1 MKTATSISGV
11 VGIVALT
18 LCSAAATAETIKIRI
33 GHQSMCTDTYPG
45 GEVIKNLHLL
55 QKYLPT
61 TGKYQGVKYDIV
73 WRDYS
78 SGAPITN
85 MMIGGKLDF
94 GVMGDYPLVVNGAK
108 LQQLKGGR
116 SLLITGTAYN
126 LDGAGN
132 GIVVPASSTV
142 YTLKQLKGKTISV
155 PVGSAAWGMLYKAAQ
170 DAGIPISD
178 FNITNQDPMS
188 GISSIAAK
196 KVDAHADFCPMS
208 EYMEYKGTGRMI
220 YSGSETGVPYLH
232 GVVVRAAFAKQY
244 PEVVVAYLK
253 ALVSADAWIA
263 KNPERAATMMAQWTM
278 IPKEVLYLYYSKG
291 GYLTPDPTLKPFFI
305 KTLEYDHSILA
316 KYAHLGPLDFNH
328 WVDDR
333 YLRTAYQQLGL
344 NYAQQVKQLY
354 RPVVNVN
361 RPPQIWVAGAAIRS
375 YPSVKAMLGAV
386 QKLTAE
392 GKKIDATYVYD
403 RENGLKMFGKTAF
416 YVRGKRDIVA
426 AFMRRD
432 EALKYAAALH
442 AAVWTYPQALAAVH
456 TAEGPRLKAR
466 TRLAAN

>member
-1 MKTATSISGV
+1 MAVTVWQATA
-11 VGIVALT
+11 A
-18 LCSAAATAETIKIRI
+18 AETIKIRI

-45 GEVIKNLHLL
+45 GEVIKNLGLL

-61 TGKYQGVKYDIV
+61 TGKYQGVKYDIE

-108 LQQLKGGR
+108 LQQLQGAR

-132 GIVVPASSTV
+132 GIVVPASSTI
-142 YTLKQLKGKTISV
+142 YTFRQLKGKTISV

-170 DAGIPISD
+170 DAGMKISD

-188 GISSIAAK
+188 GISSIAAN

-208 EYMEYKGTGRMI
+208 EYMEYNGTGRMI

-263 KNPERAATMMAQWTM
+263 KNPERASTLMSQWTM

-291 GYLTPDPTLKPFFI
+291 GYLTPDPTLKPLWI
-305 KTLEYDHSILA
+305 KTLEYDHSLLA
-316 KYAHLGPLDFNH
+316 KYAQLGPLDFH
-328 WVDDR
+328 RWVDDR

-344 NYAQQVKQLY
+344 NYNQQLKALY
-354 RPVVNVN
+354 KPSRNEHLPSE
-361 RPPQIWVAGAAIRS
+361 IWVATQGIHS
-375 YPSVKAMLGAV
+375 YPSVQAMLDAV
-386 QKLTAE
+386 QRFTAQ

-403 RENGLKMFGKTAF
+403 QKNGLKMFGKTAF
-416 YVRGKRDIVA
+416 YVRGKRGVVA
-426 AFMRRD
+426 TFMRRD
-432 EALKYAAALH
+432 EAVQYAATVH
-442 AAVWTYPQALAAVH
+442 AAVWTYAQALASVH
-456 TAEGPRLKAR
+456 TAEGLQRNQKAE
-466 TRLAAN
+466 LAAN